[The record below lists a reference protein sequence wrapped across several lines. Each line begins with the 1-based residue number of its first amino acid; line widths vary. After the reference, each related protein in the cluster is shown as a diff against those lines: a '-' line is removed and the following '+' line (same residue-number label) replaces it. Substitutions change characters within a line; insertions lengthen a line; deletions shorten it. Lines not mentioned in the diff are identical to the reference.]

1 MQDEIAQEIS
11 EKLRQRLSGEEMTR
25 MAKRHT
31 VNAEAYQLYLKGR
44 YEWNKR
50 SPEGFKKC
58 IQYFQEAID
67 RDPGYASAYAG
78 LADSYSVMSGFGV
91 LPPRATLPRASAAAL
106 KALELDDT
114 LAEAHTTLAGVLAA
128 YDLDWPAAEREFRR
142 ALQLNPRYASAH
154 HWYDLR
160 YLAPMGRL
168 DEAIAEM
175 KRAQELDP
183 LSPIIST
190 NLGMAYYYARQYDQA
205 MEQYRKTLEMDPNFI
220 AATFRLIGIYEQ
232 EGKYQEANRRDA
244 QDDAQHSRPLERRG
258 GAPPRLR
265 RLRGEGLLAETA

>member
-11 EKLRQRLSGEEMTR
+11 EKLRERLSGEEMTR

-50 SPEGFKKC
+50 SPESFKKC

-67 RDPGYASAYAG
+67 RDPSYALAYAG

-91 LPPRATLPRASAAAL
+91 LPPRETLPRAKAAAL

-154 HWYDLR
+154 HWYALR

-205 MEQYRKTLEMDPNFI
+205 MEQYRKTRSEEHTSELQSLAYLVCRLLLEKKKNN
-220 AATFRLIGIYEQ
+220 
-232 EGKYQEANRRDA
+232 K
-244 QDDAQHSRPLERRG
+244 
-258 GAPPRLR
+258 
-265 RLRGEGLLAETA
+265 